1 MTLPCILA
9 WAAVLVLL
17 PVLILAWLTETQDQK
32 IRRWKGYGMTQQAI
46 ADRLGITRYR
56 VRQALKNT

>member
-17 PVLILAWLTETQDQK
+17 PVLILTWLTETQDQK

-56 VRQALKNT
+56 VRQALKST